1 MNLLTDAGRYL
12 MILLMAIYTYLS
24 FRYFGVG
31 EEKKKKIC
39 SRQNRLMFLIHALS
53 YVIIYCRTGEE
64 RMILFYGAQVFFL
77 FLYLVLYR
85 FFLSE
90 RVQSSDEQY
99 VYAFV
104 RGLCHFVS
112 PIL

>member
-39 SRQNRLMFLIHALS
+39 SRQNR
-53 YVIIYCRTGEE
+53 Y
-64 RMILFYGAQVFFL
+64 
-77 FLYLVLYR
+77 
-85 FFLSE
+85 
-90 RVQSSDEQY
+90 SD
-99 VYAFV
+99 
-104 RGLCHFVS
+104 G
-112 PIL
+112 P

>member
-77 FLYLVLYR
+77 FL
-85 FFLSE
+85 
-90 RVQSSDEQY
+90 
-99 VYAFV
+99 
-104 RGLCHFVS
+104 
-112 PIL
+112 